1 MRKLFNH
8 FFKQRFS
15 STREKE
21 AKRANAFYFLKAI
34 HEIDDKYIAESLSPF
49 DLKECYREELPISED
64 DHIKRIP
71 ALKHKEV
78 QASKKKNE

>member
-21 AKRANAFYFLKAI
+21 AKRANALILLKAI
-34 HEIDDKYIAESLSPF
+34 DNIDVNYVAETLFPL
-49 DLKECYREELPISED
+49 DLRDCFGEELPISED
-64 DHIKRIP
+64 DHIEMIP
-71 ALKHKEV
+71 ALTHKEV
-78 QASKKKNE
+78 QAFKKKNE